1 MNDNLDLD
9 EWLKEWFYRPGSIS
23 TPEDDRMYCY
33 EVAACLI
40 KNAIRGNL
48 KRSDRRVIFDLLT
61 YLLLGWNPITEWPN
75 ESVFEPQGKVEDWS
89 RVKTTMRD
97 LLNLEHVPD
106 RGRAYELLAIVVK
119 ECTRITDVHDASLY
133 EGERI
138 TMLMLALWLLDPNTT
153 TPKLD
158 LGLVRACL
166 DLYYTSE
173 AAQTLD
179 NVKIIYGS
187 TRSTPNHCAWI
198 VKQIDRLFVR
208 NTPTDELMSSVAY
221 LGWFSSMVR
230 ISRMMRTASRTSM
243 WIEIPKIILR
253 EEVAALKTTL
263 YDAEMKCESEKVR
276 DGSCLWCAAKL
287 FRMLKGK
294 RWPAPKLKERVVVP
308 IEASSDNLEATAD

>member
-1 MNDNLDLD
+1 MNDILDLD

-48 KRSDRRVIFDLLT
+48 KRSDRRVIFDLFT

-75 ESVFEPQGKVEDWS
+75 ESIFEPQGEVEDWS
-89 RVKTTMRD
+89 RVKSTMRD
-97 LLNLEHVPD
+97 LLNFEKAPD
-106 RGRAYELLAIVVK
+106 SSRAYELLAIVIK
-119 ECTRITDVHDASLY
+119 ECTRIINVHDASLY
-133 EGERI
+133 EGERV

-187 TRSTPNHCAWI
+187 TRSPPNHCAWI
-198 VKQIDRLFVR
+198 VKQIDRLCVR
-208 NTPTDELMSSVAY
+208 NTPTKELMSSVAY

-230 ISRMMRTASRTSM
+230 ISRMMRAASRTSM
-243 WIEIPKIILR
+243 WIEIPKGILR
-253 EEVAALKTTL
+253 EEVVALKTTL

-287 FRMLKGK
+287 FRMLKG
-294 RWPAPKLKERVVVP
+294 RPTPTLKLKRTVVP
-308 IEASSDNLEATAD
+308 IEASSNNLEATAD

>member
-1 MNDNLDLD
+1 LNDILDLD

-48 KRSDRRVIFDLLT
+48 KRSDSRVIFDLLT

-75 ESVFEPQGKVEDWS
+75 ESIFEPQGEVEDWS
-89 RVKTTMRD
+89 RVKATMRD
-97 LLNLEHVPD
+97 LLNFENAPD
-106 RGRAYELLAIVVK
+106 SSRAYQLLAIVIK
-119 ECTRITDVHDASLY
+119 ECTRIINVNDASLY
-133 EGERI
+133 EGERV

-153 TPKLD
+153 TPKQD

-179 NVKIIYGS
+179 NVKVIYGS

-208 NTPTDELMSSVAY
+208 NTPTEELMSSIAY

-230 ISRMMRTASRTSM
+230 VSRMMRAASRTSM
-243 WIEIPKIILR
+243 WMEIPKTTLR
-253 EEVAALKTTL
+253 EEVVALKTTL

-276 DGSCLWCAAKL
+276 DGSCLWCAANL
-287 FRMLKGK
+287 FRMLRG
-294 RWPAPKLKERVVVP
+294 RPTPTLKLKERVVVP
-308 IEASSDNLEATAD
+308 IKASSNNLEATAD